1 MICDVFN
8 HSPVFRVGGDEFVVV
23 LIHRDYENR
32 DALIKELK
40 DKMTELSEKTELEEW
55 LRPSA
60 AIGLGIYEQNKDTD
74 CDSVFKRA
82 DDAMYENK
90 TQMKACRKV

>member
-23 LIHRDYENR
+23 LIHRDYDNR
-32 DALIKELK
+32 EELIKELK
-40 DKMTELSEKTELEEW
+40 QKMNELADRTELEEW

-60 AIGLGIYEQNKDTD
+60 AIGVAVYDENKDTD
-74 CDSVFKRA
+74 CDQVFKRA

-90 TQMKACRKV
+90 TEMKACRKV

>member
-1 MICDVFN
+1 MICDVFS

-32 DALIKELK
+32 DNLISELK
-40 DKMTELSEKTELEEW
+40 AKMTELSEKTDLEEW

-60 AIGLGIYEQNKDTD
+60 AIGLGVFDKKKDID
-74 CDSVFKRA
+74 CDRVFKRA

-90 TQMKACRKV
+90 TEMKACRKV